1 MSTRSHRFG
10 TFSRRHAT
18 GSSISSTAGGGWK
31 GQGSPPWVGRARVVA
46 AGVRA
51 GTAVAVC
58 AVVALA
64 AAADAAPED
73 VHLLTCQQRIEGG
86 GPIPRPAARRDLV
99 VGRIAFSGLAR
110 RAGQPLGPKHGRYW
124 TVKAAPVV
132 RAGAP
137 VVVTVTP
144 SERPHVRL
152 AFPGGDADTVRF
164 APCEPSHPAW
174 GYEGTVGRY
183 TAWAGGFLTDAPRCA
198 RIVVT
203 SAGRTYRGR
212 VPLGRRCP

>member
-1 MSTRSHRFG
+1 M
-10 TFSRRHAT
+10 
-18 GSSISSTAGGGWK
+18 
-31 GQGSPPWVGRARVVA
+31 
-46 AGVRA
+46 
-51 GTAVAVC
+51 AVATC

-64 AAADAAPED
+64 AAVDAAPED
-73 VHLLTCQQRIEGG
+73 AHLLTCQQRIEGG

-203 SAGRTYRGR
+203 SAGRTFCAR